1 MVTLCVATF
10 WWSLFNRNKQCSRT
24 LCVDVKAVIVSQR
37 RSRDS
42 LRTRRAALVTCK
54 RKKHRRHK
62 LKGPERDSHGTKGS
76 TKQNKTRHGKNLRR
90 GQQTHDR
97 CRRYKTNTT
106 RGCSHLLTASQN
118 LLAWHTTLLQITS
131 FIPRQVQSHTSS
143 DRLRWTPFISLSR
156 WIHSRLGRTFRDE
169 ACNLCFSRI
178 AAAVMH
184 MRPVHINI

>member
-10 WWSLFNRNKQCSRT
+10 WWSLFNRIKQCSRT
-24 LCVDVKAVIVSQR
+24 FCVDVKAVIVSQR

-42 LRTRRAALVTCK
+42 LRTRRAALVTSK

-62 LKGPERDSHGTKGS
+62 LKGAERDSHGTKGS
-76 TKQNKTRHGKNLRR
+76 TKQNKPREKPPQ

-97 CRRYKTNTT
+97 CPRYRTNTT

-131 FIPRQVQSHTSS
+131 FIPRQVQSHTTS
-143 DRLRWTPFISLSR
+143 DRSRWTPFNFLSR
-156 WIHSRLGRTFRDE
+156 WVYSRLWTNF
-169 ACNLCFSRI
+169 
-178 AAAVMH
+178 
-184 MRPVHINI
+184 P